1 MDTSFDVKGLLDPD
15 VCLWRFRVTSREIP
29 PIDWWVKTRCAY
41 RLPSQKFLCSKW
53 RTFRRQNCL
62 RSALNPWQTNQNVP
76 PNPITSIVSRE
87 AIFFLVKHFDLSLN
101 WHRRTPHLLPIF
113 LPNVS
118 RGTLI
123 PSASPSPHF
132 AINAPP
138 PDQYHHSTTYEK
150 QYCSTWNIVEISVTC
165 NVIFHVKHIDR
176 HAELMLFSFFKI
188 NRLRNLL
195 IT

>member
-1 MDTSFDVKGLLDPD
+1 MRLSVAIP
-15 VCLWRFRVTSREIP
+15 EI
-29 PIDWWVKTRCAY
+29 
-41 RLPSQKFLCSKW
+41 LCSKW

-62 RSALNPWQTNQNVP
+62 RSALNPWQTNRNVP
-76 PNPITSIVSRE
+76 PPNHIRCFTWSNL
-87 AIFFLVKHFDLSLN
+87 FLVKHFDLSLN

-123 PSASPSPHF
+123 LSASPSPHF

-150 QYCSTWNIVEISVTC
+150 QYCSTWNIIEISVTC
-165 NVIFHVKHIDR
+165 NVILHVKHIDR
-176 HAELMLFSFFKI
+176 HADLMLFF
-188 NRLRNLL
+188 L
-195 IT
+195 